1 MARLDRLLGR
11 TAYLDTNIFIY
22 AVEGY
27 EPEQDFVRGLF
38 AAIDRSELAAVTSEF
53 TLAELLVKPFELGR
67 HDVAAIYVEL
77 VRHSARLSVAPLDRS
92 ILIEAARQRAA
103 LGILMPDALHVAT
116 ALATGCDLFLTN
128 DRRIRLPPT
137 LALELL

>member
-11 TAYLDTNIFIY
+11 TVYLDTNIFIY

-27 EPEQDFVRGLF
+27 EPEQGFVRELF
-38 AAIDRSELAAVTSEF
+38 TAMDRDEIAAVTSEF

-67 HDVAAIYVEL
+67 DDVATTYIEL
-77 VRHSARLSVAPLDRS
+77 VRHSAQLTIVPLDSS

-116 ALATGCDLFLTN
+116 ALVTGCDSFLTN
-128 DRRIRLPPT
+128 DRRIKLPP
-137 LALELL
+137 AVAAELL